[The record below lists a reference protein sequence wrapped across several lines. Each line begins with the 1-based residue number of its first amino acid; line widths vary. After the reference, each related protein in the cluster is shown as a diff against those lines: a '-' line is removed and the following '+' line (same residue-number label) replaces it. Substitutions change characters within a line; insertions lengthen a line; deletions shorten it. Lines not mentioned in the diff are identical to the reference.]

1 VCNLLEFAS
10 LRCFVAYTFLILRST
25 ILLTVGESSKI
36 LLMDCG
42 KRPHGIPETSKKDGG
57 TLVCD
62 EKMNLTQSIIL
73 KNHGNCA
80 EEVVILKNM

>member
-1 VCNLLEFAS
+1 
-10 LRCFVAYTFLILRST
+10 
-25 ILLTVGESSKI
+25 
-36 LLMDCG
+36 MDCG